1 MTRAEQK
8 AVEYQIKTHGPSVI
22 GGASLLSEEAYLRFN
37 MNLGF
42 KDGYEQAEKD
52 TKAELLEWAKEKR
65 AALLN
70 CDATEER
77 KVAAL
82 SVCDAFIEKIKSL

>member
-1 MTRAEQK
+1 MTQIEQINFEQ
-8 AVEYQIKTHGPSVI
+8 AVYDAFGRVTDFTLAMRI
-22 GGASLLSEEAYLRFN
+22 ARYF
-37 MNLGF
+37 
-42 KDGYEQAEKD
+42 YEQADKD

-65 AALLN
+65 AAILN

-82 SVCDAFIEKIKSL
+82 SVCDAFIEKIKPL